1 MNATAAHP
9 QQKAMR
15 NRVASSSNGRRSR
28 AVAVDP
34 IQTLGFVRDPLRLLL
49 FMLTV
54 VTISRVHQHYPALTK
69 LRPALILVLASAGY
83 AYLHPVFLT
92 RAKIFKL
99 WPMRLVMVLAVLS
112 CCSAAFGISLGRSA
126 SFILDSYAKTLLYAF
141 LMALSIRHVRDLYT
155 FVWAYVVSCGILA
168 FFSIFVF
175 GLRTASNSYVARLND
190 LYTYDSN
197 DLGVIMMI
205 GLALTLLLLIVTRGG
220 RRWLV
225 LLNLVAICA
234 AIARSGSRGAF
245 IGFAVTGLAALFVVN
260 SVSATRRTMLLLVA
274 ISSLAIG
281 APPGYWKQMGTLLQP
296 QEDYNFSSRDG
307 RKALIER
314 GLGYVAQYPI
324 FGLGIDNFARAE
336 CTISPK
342 IATIG
347 NGRLRCTVPHNSY
360 VQAGTELGIPGF
372 FVWLTLVIGGIVAP
386 LRLRRRLP
394 RWWRRGTEVQR
405 FLYGVTSF
413 FPLAML
419 GFAVTSFFVSFAWMD
434 PLYLLAAL
442 LTGFYV
448 SLRAYLNEAGPAAG
462 RVMQSESTG
471 TRAPGWRVARS
482 ANHGAIATPPLV
494 SWAGP

>member
-1 MNATAAHP
+1 MNATAAHAP
-9 QQKAMR
+9 QRAMR
-15 NRVASSSNGRRSR
+15 NRRASSSNGRRQR
-28 AVAVDP
+28 ALTNDP
-34 IQTLGFVRDPLRLLL
+34 TQTLGFVRDPLRLLL
-49 FMLTV
+49 FVLTV
-54 VTISRVHQHYPALTK
+54 VTISRVHQHYPVLTK
-69 LRPALILVLASAGY
+69 FRPALLLVLASAGY
-83 AYLHPVFLT
+83 AYLHPAFLT
-92 RAKIFKL
+92 RARIFKL
-99 WPMRLVMVLAVLS
+99 WPMRLLMALALLS

-126 SFILDSYAKTLLYAF
+126 SFILDSFGKTLLYGF

-225 LLNLVAICA
+225 LVNLVAICA

-245 IGFAVTGLAALFVVN
+245 IGFAVTGVAALFVVN
-260 SVSATRRTMLLLVA
+260 NVPATRRTLLLSVA
-274 ISSLAIG
+274 VLSLAIG

-296 QEDYNFSSRDG
+296 EQDYNFSSRDG
-307 RKALIER
+307 RKALFER

-347 NGRLRCTVPHNSY
+347 NARLRCTVPHNSY

-372 FVWLTLVIGGIVAP
+372 FVWLALVVGGIVAP

-405 FLYGVTSF
+405 FLYGATSF
-413 FPLAML
+413 LPLAML

-434 PLYLLAAL
+434 PLYLLAAF

-448 SLRAYLNEAGPAAG
+448 SLQAYLNEAGPAAG
-462 RVMQSESTG
+462 GVMQSESTG
-471 TRAPGWRVARS
+471 ALAPGWRVTRS
-482 ANHGAIATPPLV
+482 ARHGHIATPPFV
-494 SWAGP
+494 SWGGP